1 MQYKISIIGM
11 GYVGCG
17 NALMLSKNHEVSV
30 VDIDQNKIDNFN
42 NKELPID
49 DSYAQKFFTSQKLNV
64 SATSILDESIEG
76 ASFIIISLPTDFDKK
91 TKSYNTSLIED
102 VIKKIIDVNSDAL
115 IIIKSTVNIGYTDSL
130 CKRFDTKRI
139 IFSPEFLREGHA
151 LEDNLYPSRIIIG
164 GTDERSKL
172 FGNILRQSSNN
183 LEASLI
189 FMGSTEAEAVKLFSN
204 TYLAMRVAYF
214 NELDGFCLD
223 NKINTSDVIKG
234 VSLDNRIG
242 DFYNNPS
249 FGFGGYCLPKDSK
262 QLLTRFGDLP
272 NSLIEAIQKSNF
284 QRTKFLAQKIIIQTP
299 KIVGVYKLA
308 MKEGSDNS
316 RDSSIFG
323 IIDELVKNNIKVII
337 YDESVQGNEVE
348 IAPVEKDFKKFTH
361 DSDCIIT
368 NRLDKKI
375 KPFISKIFTRDIF
388 SSDE

>member
-64 SATSILDESIEG
+64 SATSILHESIEG

-183 LEASLI
+183 LEAPLI

-272 NSLIEAIQKSNF
+272 NSLIEAIQKSNS
-284 QRTKFLAQKIIIQTP
+284 QRTKFLAQKIILQTP

-348 IAPVEKDFKKFTH
+348 IASVEKDFKKFTH